1 MSGDDARE
9 IGVVERTIPLVL
21 GGVTVV
27 GVVVAAVLVV
37 VVTGPSRQ

>member
-21 GGVTVV
+21 GVVTV
-27 GVVVAAVLVV
+27 VVVAAVLVV